1 MKFFSLISK
10 EEVHIAPGE
19 KVVSAKDFSQ
29 LKKANEILK
38 QVNQEAYEYK
48 QACVKEAETLKQ
60 QSSKEGFQEGL
71 DKFNATLMQLDK
83 ELKSLREEFNKKIL
97 PIALQAA
104 KKILGD
110 ELKLH
115 PDRIVD
121 IVTQALKPVIAHH
134 QIKIY
139 ANKAD
144 IDILEKNKSKIKNI
158 LQEVE
163 SFVIE
168 EREDVEPGG
177 CLIET
182 EAGIINAQLEN
193 QWRSLEAAF
202 KAYTEKKKL

>member
-1 MKFFSLISK
+1 MKFYSLIS
-10 EEVHIAPGE
+10 EDEIHIAPGE
-19 KVVSAKDFSQ
+19 KIVPAKDFSK
-29 LKKANEILK
+29 LVKASEILK
-38 QVNQEAYEYK
+38 QVKQEAHDFK
-48 QACVKEAETLKQ
+48 QACVKETELIKQ
-60 QSSKEGFQEGL
+60 QSSKEGFEEGL
-71 DKFNATLMQLDK
+71 NTFNKALMHLDK
-83 ELKSLREEFNKKIL
+83 ELKSLRDEFNKKIL

-104 KKILGD
+104 KKILGE

-121 IVTQALKPVIAHH
+121 IVIQALKPVIQHH

-144 IDILEKNKSKIKNI
+144 IDLLEKSKSKIKNI

-168 EREDVEPGG
+168 ERDDVEPGG
-177 CLIET
+177 CIIET
-182 EAGIINAQLEN
+182 ESGIINAQLEN

-202 KAYTEKKKL
+202 KAYMEKKKL